1 MRQQLR
7 KWKFLNNDQF
17 NLIYEKDNFLFYLL
31 IYY

>member
-1 MRQQLR
+1 MRQQPL

-17 NLIYEKDNFLFYLL
+17 NIIYEKDNFLFYLL